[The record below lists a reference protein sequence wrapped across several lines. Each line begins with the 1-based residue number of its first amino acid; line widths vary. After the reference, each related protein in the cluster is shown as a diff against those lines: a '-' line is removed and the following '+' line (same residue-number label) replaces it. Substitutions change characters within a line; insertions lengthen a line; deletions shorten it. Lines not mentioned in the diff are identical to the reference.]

1 MPPHERIRVL
11 APEVAARIA
20 AGEVIERPASAVK
33 ELVEN
38 ALDAGASTIDVE
50 IEGGGVER
58 LRVRDDG
65 GGIPP
70 EQVADAFKRHSTSK
84 LSSEHDLYTIRSLGF
99 RGEALAAIAAAAD
112 VDLTTRPP
120 REHAAAVARYRAG
133 LPGAAGSAASAPG
146 TTVEVRE
153 LFARLPAR
161 RRFLHSARAEARAVA
176 QVVTDY
182 ALARPDVGFRL
193 SVDGRS
199 ALTTPGSGA
208 PADAFAAVY
217 GGEVAEALLPAAA
230 DRTEAPTA
238 SPDAAS
244 DVLPSCTVAGLAG
257 PPSLHRGSRR
267 YIHLVANG
275 RTIGSRSLVHAIE
288 EAYRG
293 LMPAGRH
300 PVALLRIEVPPAQV
314 DVNVHP
320 RKAEVRFR
328 HDRLVYATV
337 AQSIRTALAGA
348 PAPASPLPVAL
359 SPGEPGAVWPAPHAE
374 QSPVDQRRG
383 RDALAA
389 ARPSSALRVPAP
401 GAPSGVEGARGP
413 WGSSVD
419 GAGVLGGDEAVG
431 GRVALPLRERLPAL
445 RPLGQFDRLYLVAE
459 GPDGLYLV
467 DQHAAH
473 ERVLYE
479 RAQEA
484 SARGRTER
492 QPLLE
497 PLVVALAPAQAA
509 LAATVAEDLA
519 TLGFECDEVDGGA
532 VLLRAVPAALAR
544 RDPARA
550 LADYLDALEAE
561 ERLTGPDR
569 ALATLACRAA
579 VMAGDRLAPEEQR
592 ALLRD
597 LEAAATP
604 QSCPHGRPTVV
615 HLSRDALDRSF
626 HRPRAAAPPG

>member
-1 MPPHERIRVL
+1 MGRPRIRVL
-11 APEVAARIA
+11 PPEVAARIA

-38 ALDAGASTIDVE
+38 ALDADARAIDVE

-70 EQVADAFKRHSTSK
+70 EQVADAFERHATSR
-84 LSSEHDLYTIRSLGF
+84 LSSERDLFAIRSLGF

-133 LPGAAGSAASAPG
+133 RPGAAGSAAAAPG

-161 RRFLHSARAEARAVA
+161 RRFLRSARAEARAVA
-176 QVVTDY
+176 QVVTEY
-182 ALARPDVGFRL
+182 ALARPDVAFRL
-193 SVDGRS
+193 HVEGRS
-199 ALTTPGSGA
+199 ALATPGTGA
-208 PADAFAAVY
+208 PADAIAAVY
-217 GGEVAEALLPAAA
+217 GVEVARALLPAAA
-230 DRTEAPTA
+230 DRPPPSSLGTPEVTEAPA
-238 SPDAAS
+238 PGPAAPDDAP
-244 DVLPSCTVAGLAG
+244 PSCTVAGLVG
-257 PPSLHRGSRR
+257 PPSLHRASRR

-275 RTIGSRSLVHAIE
+275 RAIGSRSLVHAIE

-300 PVALLRIEVPPAQV
+300 PVVLLRIEVPPAQV

-328 HDRLVYATV
+328 HEQLVYATV
-337 AQSIRTALAGA
+337 AQAVRSALAGA
-348 PAPASPLPVAL
+348 PAPEVEQP
-359 SPGEPGAVWPAPHAE
+359 PAGL
-374 QSPVDQRRG
+374 RRG
-383 RDALAA
+383 RDALAG
-389 ARPSSALRVPAP
+389 ARPSSALSLPRSAPRVAGEPAP
-401 GAPSGVEGARGP
+401 AAATRGP
-413 WGSSVD
+413 WGAPLD
-419 GAGVLGGDEAVG
+419 AAAG
-431 GRVALPLRERLPAL
+431 GRVALPLRDRLPAL
-445 RPLGQFDRLYLVAE
+445 RPLGQLDRLYLVAE

-479 RAQEA
+479 RAQAAHE
-484 SARGRTER
+484 RGRPER

-509 LAATVAEDLA
+509 LAATVAGDLA
-519 TLGFECDEVDGGA
+519 ALGFWCDEVDGGA
-532 VLLRAVPAALAR
+532 VLLRAVPASLGR

-550 LADYLDALEAE
+550 LADYLDALDAE

-615 HLSRDALDRSF
+615 HLSRDALDHSFARQRS
-626 HRPRAAAPPG
+626 AAP